1 MTENRPKSKRLGPL
15 KSIWPFVRPYRLQML
30 LALAALAVSSAAS
43 LSLPAAV
50 GQMIDHGFSASD
62 AALIDRYFLAL
73 FGVAAVLAIATP
85 LRFYFVTVLGERVMA
100 DLRDAVYQRL
110 LTLSPAF
117 FETTRIGEILSRLT
131 TDTTLIQQ
139 VVGSSASVALRSA
152 VTLLGSM
159 VLMVVSAP
167 KLAVSVLIGIP
178 LVVLPIVI
186 FGNRVQKLSRQS
198 QDRIADSSAIAGE
211 VLNAIRTVQSF
222 ARERYEQ
229 SRFAATVKASFDTAI
244 KRTRARAMLTATV
257 IFMVF
262 GAIVF
267 VLWVGAKAVLGGS
280 MTGGELSKFVLYAVF
295 AAGSTGALT
304 EVWGDVQRASGAMER
319 LSELLHTESSVTE
332 VDDARALPL
341 PVSGAIE
348 FQNVDFFY
356 PARPDSA
363 ALHGFSLR
371 IAPGETIALVG
382 PSGAGKSTVFSL
394 LLRFY
399 DASSGRILIDEVDI
413 RQLKLD
419 SLREAIGFVPQDP
432 IIFGLDARDN
442 IAYGQLD
449 ASDAQIEAAARN
461 ALAYDFIDALPE
473 RFKTYLGERGVR
485 LSGGQQQRVV
495 IARAMLKN
503 APILLLDEATSALDS
518 ESEAHVQAALERLIE
533 KRTTVVIAHRLSTVL
548 KADRIVVLD
557 QGRIAGIGTHREL
570 LVSNPLYARLAELQF
585 GATGSGSLGPNALIA
600 P

>member
-1 MTENRPKSKRLGPL
+1 VADSDTPARPTSKRLSSL
-15 KSIWPFVRPYRLQML
+15 KSIWPFVRPYRGQML
-30 LALAALAVSSAAS
+30 LALLALGISSAAA

-62 AALIDRYFLAL
+62 AALIDRYFIAL

-85 LRFYFVTVLGERVMA
+85 LRFYFVSVLGERVMA

-117 FETTRIGEILSRLT
+117 FESTRIGEVLSRLT

-152 VTLLGSM
+152 VTLLGSL
-159 VLMVVSAP
+159 VLLVITAP
-167 KLAVSVLIGIP
+167 KLAAYVLVGIP

-186 FGNRVQKLSRQS
+186 FGKRVQTLSRQS

-211 VLNAIRTVQSF
+211 ALTAIRTVQSF
-222 ARERYEQ
+222 ARETFEQ
-229 SRFAATVKASFDTAI
+229 SRFSASVKASFDTAV
-244 KRTRARAMLTATV
+244 KRTQARAALTATV
-257 IFMVF
+257 IFLVF

-267 VLWVGAKAVLGGS
+267 VLWIGAKAVLGGTMS
-280 MTGGELSKFVLYAVF
+280 GGELSRFVLYAVF

-319 LSELLHTESSVTE
+319 LSELLQTESSVVESAT
-332 VDDARALPL
+332 ARRLPA
-341 PVSGAIE
+341 PTRGEIRFE
-348 FQNVDFFY
+348 NVDFYY

-363 ALHGFSLR
+363 ALKDFSLI

-399 DASSGRILIDEVDI
+399 DASSGRIAVDGVDI
-413 RQLKLD
+413 RELKLD
-419 SLREAIGFVPQDP
+419 ALREAIGFVPQDP
-432 IIFGLDARDN
+432 IIFGLSAREN
-442 IAYGQLD
+442 ITYGRLQADL
-449 ASDAQIEAAARN
+449 AEIHAAARD
-461 ALAYDFIDALPE
+461 ALAFEFIDELPE
-473 RFKTYLGERGVR
+473 GFDTYLGERGVR
-485 LSGGQQQRVV
+485 LSGGQQQRIV

-518 ESEAHVQAALERLIE
+518 ESEAHVQAALEKLIE
-533 KRTTVVIAHRLSTVL
+533 KRTTLVIAHRLSTVL
-548 KADRIVVLD
+548 KADRIVVLEH
-557 QGRIAGIGTHREL
+557 GHIVGIGTHREL
-570 LVSNPLYARLAELQF
+570 LQSSPLYARLAELQF
-585 GATGSGSLGPNALIA
+585 GQAKTA
-600 P
+600 